1 MVSRKA
7 KEEDLPKIMELINKA
22 YEVET
27 GNTGLAFK
35 CQKRYLDLG
44 EVQPFLD
51 NFYVL
56 RLEPKSEI
64 IGVVKARFIDD
75 SSILDIGPL
84 AVDPVVQ
91 VNIFFLKYNQK
102 GSFHLRKIKTNFHC
116 RTKPTKFL

>member
-1 MVSRKA
+1 MFRFPRNTIITLITNITVSRKA
-7 KEEDLPKIMELINKA
+7 KEEDLPKIMELINEA

-51 NFYVL
+51 YFYVL

-64 IGVVKARFIDD
+64 IGVVKARLTDN

-84 AVDPVVQ
+84 AVDPAVQ
-91 VNIFFLKYNQK
+91 VNIFSQIIIRVLHFI
-102 GSFHLRKIKTNFHC
+102 S
-116 RTKPTKFL
+116 

>member
-1 MVSRKA
+1 
-7 KEEDLPKIMELINKA
+7 MELINEA

-35 CQKRYLDLG
+35 CQKRYLDLR

-64 IGVVKARFIDD
+64 IGVVKARLIDD

-84 AVDPVVQ
+84 AVDLTVQ
-91 VNIFFLKYNQK
+91 VNIFFMKYISLSAHRTPNFLNPKFQFPQFK
-102 GSFHLRKIKTNFHC
+102 VLQSVFFSF
-116 RTKPTKFL
+116 

>member
-1 MVSRKA
+1 MVSRKP

-27 GNTGLAFK
+27 GNTWLAFK
-35 CQKRYLDLG
+35 SQKRYLDLG

-75 SSILDIGPL
+75 SSILDIIIL
-84 AVDPVVQ
+84 A
-91 VNIFFLKYNQK
+91 FLK
-102 GSFHLRKIKTNFHC
+102 
-116 RTKPTKFL
+116 